1 MRPPNRNLESGG
13 RNRAPV
19 FFLFALL
26 SSCVLSFGAETRDK
40 ATVDDVSLSIA
51 DAKGMAQTPF
61 ELRGDVASVLIF
73 VMHDCPI
80 SNAYAHELERL
91 RHDYAPKKIRF
102 QLVFVDPDLKPA
114 ALEKHNSEYGL
125 TNYTAILDPAHVLVK
140 ATGATVTPEAIVVGA
155 NGTIL
160 YRGRIDD
167 LYTAWGKSRGQATE
181 KDLRQALEA
190 ILKGKAVPNPRTKV
204 IGCYISANR

>member
-1 MRPPNRNLESGG
+1 MWPENRNLESGR
-13 RNRAPV
+13 RNRAPI
-19 FFLFALL
+19 FFLLALL
-26 SSCVLSFGAETRDK
+26 SFCGPSFGAETRDK
-40 ATVDDVSLSIA
+40 ATVDDILLSIT

-80 SNAYAHELERL
+80 SNAYARELERL
-91 RHDYAPKKIRF
+91 RQDYGPKKIRF

-125 TNYTAILDPAHVLVK
+125 TNYTAILDSTHVLVK
-140 ATGATVTPEAIVVGA
+140 ATGATITPEAVVVGT
-155 NGTIL
+155 NGKIL
-160 YRGRIDD
+160 YRGRIDN
-167 LYTAWGKSRGQATE
+167 LYSAWGKSRGHATE

-190 ILKGKAVPNPRTKV
+190 ILNGKAVPNPRTKV
-204 IGCYISANR
+204 IGCYISSS